1 MLLEEANCFAPV
13 HMCSQMKEEKSAAT
27 SQQKLQSLTAKRPWL
42 QPEDV
47 FVRRMLSSAFHG
59 SKAICLT
66 AKVLVELSEALACPC
81 GNGCLS
87 DCGRNS
93 RGELGT
99 LSQTS
104 QSGWARSLGWG
115 GCRTPGLDQSGPAGV
130 LGKERMTGLLEQG
143 KKPSPLRQHN
153 ACTARSTLRILM
165 DTVDTS
171 RGSWQVSLQRKE
183 IDNL

>member
-1 MLLEEANCFAPV
+1 
-13 HMCSQMKEEKSAAT
+13 MCSQMKEEKSAAT
-27 SQQKLQSLTAKRPWL
+27 SQQKLQSLKAKRPWL

-47 FVRRMLSSAFHG
+47 FIRRMLSSAFHG

-99 LSQTS
+99 QPDITV
-104 QSGWARSLGWG
+104 WLGWLQNPWPG
-115 GCRTPGLDQSGPAGV
+115 PVRPCRSIRQRAHDWFAWAG
-130 LGKERMTGLLEQG
+130 G
-143 KKPSPLRQHN
+143 KKPSSLWQHN
-153 ACTARSTLRILM
+153 AYIARSTLRILM
-165 DTVDTS
+165 DTVHTS